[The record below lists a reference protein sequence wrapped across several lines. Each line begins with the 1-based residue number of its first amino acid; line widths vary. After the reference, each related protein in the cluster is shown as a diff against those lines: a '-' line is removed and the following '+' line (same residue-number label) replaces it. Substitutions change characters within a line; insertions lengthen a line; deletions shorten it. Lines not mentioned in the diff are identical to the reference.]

1 MNRPRR
7 IINLW
12 VGNTI
17 EVTGTIIG
25 FILLFSLSF
34 ITDILVKFLVIII
47 SWMCF
52 WYFPHCLAHFIVGR
66 ILGIRFLCY
75 FVGRSSLI
83 KMRLPLV
90 TSILGVVPVLG
101 IKIDKTSTLNIS
113 RNKVAIM
120 YASGVL
126 ASMLCPLIPF
136 IYSLIYLE
144 YIITVF
150 IGVITIGNIIFTI
163 YFSSKV
169 GDFSKAVRILHQAR

>member
-17 EVTGTIIG
+17 EVAGITIS
-25 FILLFSLSF
+25 FILLFSLNF
-34 ITDILVKFLVIII
+34 LTDILLKFLVIVI

-52 WYFPHCLAHFIVGR
+52 WYFPHGLAHFIVGR
-66 ILGIRFLCY
+66 ILGIRFLYY

-101 IKIDKTSTLNIS
+101 IKIDKASTLNIS
-113 RNKVAIM
+113 RVRLAVM

-150 IGVITIGNIIFTI
+150 IGVITFGNMIFTI

-169 GDFSKAVRILHQAR
+169 GDFSKAIRALHQAR